1 MRFFYDP
8 NRTSEPS
15 TSRSNTGL
23 VSRSSIRF
31 AVHLKKMLRAKAR
44 ERAAKGLLVRKR
56 ILDNP
61 DMFPCSAFFALYLW
75 GFLLM
80 YSLRMMTV
88 LRSWRMRFC
97 KKIVGSSR
105 SLSRYSAIWSRRMFM
120 IVVHA
125 DMQLGPSPLPA
136 GA

>member
-1 MRFFYDP
+1 
-8 NRTSEPS
+8 
-15 TSRSNTGL
+15 
-23 VSRSSIRF
+23 
-31 AVHLKKMLRAKAR
+31 MLRAKAR
-44 ERAAKGLLVRKR
+44 ERAAKGLLVGKR

-61 DMFPCSAFFALYLW
+61 HMFPCSAFFALHLW
-75 GFLLM
+75 EFLLM

-97 KKIVGSSR
+97 KKIVGSSQ

-120 IVVHA
+120 IVVYA
-125 DMQLGPSPLPA
+125 DMQLGPSPLPT